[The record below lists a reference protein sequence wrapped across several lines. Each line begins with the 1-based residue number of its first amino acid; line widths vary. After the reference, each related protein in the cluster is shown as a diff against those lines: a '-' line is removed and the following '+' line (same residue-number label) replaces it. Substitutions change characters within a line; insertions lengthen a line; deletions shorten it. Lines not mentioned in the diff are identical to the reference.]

1 MSAMDDEREIHSLF
15 ERGDRAL
22 MTADL
27 ATLQQIFADD
37 YAQYDPSGKVSS
49 RQEVI
54 DALRSGS
61 VRYPAIVSTARRI
74 RLFGDMAIVHGS
86 QSDEVETAG
95 AHFSVRYLYMDVVL
109 KRGGRWQIVGSQLA
123 KLEAE

>member
-37 YAQYDPSGKVSS
+37 YVQYDPSGKASS

-86 QSDEVETAG
+86 ESDEVETAG

>member
-1 MSAMDDEREIHSLF
+1 MSATDDEREIHSLF

-37 YAQYDPSGKVSS
+37 YVQYDPSGKASS

-86 QSDEVETAG
+86 ESDEMETAG